1 MAANVFWTLIV
12 LAILI
17 GMATGVTIAW
27 GPEALLLM
35 GFLVFLFAMGL
46 VVMIIRCWRKVEQ
59 GTALIITGAK
69 EPTVH
74 FSKAIVL
81 PLIRRAEIMDISV
94 KRIEIFRHGSEG
106 LVCRDNVRADIK
118 VAFYVRVNNTTSDVL
133 TVAQTVGAARAS
145 EQPKLLELFDAKF
158 SEALVRRQILRGVE
172 NGR

>member
-94 KRIEIFRHGSEG
+94 KRIEIFPFTCG
-106 LVCRDNVRADIK
+106 
-118 VAFYVRVNNTTSDVL
+118 
-133 TVAQTVGAARAS
+133 
-145 EQPKLLELFDAKF
+145 
-158 SEALVRRQILRGVE
+158 
-172 NGR
+172 